1 MTRAHSRTLEF
12 LASCDE
18 GITENTNLKP
28 PPFLEIGP
36 KSAGSEMR
44 GDAVF
49 EVSLFGGAWRGR
61 AR

>member
-1 MTRAHSRTLEF
+1 M
-12 LASCDE
+12 ASCDE

-44 GDAVF
+44 GGAVF